1 MLFFSSKCSFLTFK
15 TKDRLL
21 EKIKGCSPPDP
32 CQYINL
38 MVIGQ
43 IGTGKSSFIHTLCT
57 ALSDNDQQSK
67 STIATPTGISTGSST
82 KSVGVSKLIHA

>member
-1 MLFFSSKCSFLTFK
+1 MFFFLTFK

-21 EKIKGCSPPDP
+21 EKIKGCIPPDP

-43 IGTGKSSFIHTLCT
+43 IETGKSSFITTLSKV
-57 ALSDNDQQSK
+57 LRENDQQPTK
-67 STIATPTGISTGSST
+67 TTPL
-82 KSVGVSKLIHA
+82 KSVGLSKLIYAYYICRYI